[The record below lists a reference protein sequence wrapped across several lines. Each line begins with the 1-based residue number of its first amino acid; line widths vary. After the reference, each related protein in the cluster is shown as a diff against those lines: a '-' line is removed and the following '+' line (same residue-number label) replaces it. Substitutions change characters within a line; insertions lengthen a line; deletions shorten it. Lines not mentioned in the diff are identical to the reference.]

1 MKPLSEFFT
10 DKELRSILLDNK
22 VGENYFGH
30 MSQQLKS
37 KGGSA
42 FNAINDRLVLK
53 SRAVLAFGRHAANML
68 KDKELKSKQQEITQI
83 EADWSKALKDILKSK
98 LSLTDADADKLAR
111 EQSKNKL
118 LALCLENGKKHKY
131 IAPLAFQADVR
142 KCYNRIKKLNEQDQ
156 LSILHRNV
164 KFKKVMFS
172 EMPSDFIY
180 FKQYNIIAKQMHE
193 NLLGL
198 HQSTHPTRKS

>member
-1 MKPLSEFFT
+1 
-10 DKELRSILLDNK
+10 
-22 VGENYFGH
+22 
-30 MSQQLKS
+30 MSQQHKS

-111 EQSKNKL
+111 EQSKNTL
-118 LALCLENGKKHKY
+118 FALCLENGKKHKY
-131 IAPLAFQADVR
+131 IAPLASQADVR
-142 KCYNRIKKLNEQDQ
+142 KRYNRIKELNEQDQ
-156 LSILHRNV
+156 LSILHRKV
-164 KFKKVMFS
+164 KFK
-172 EMPSDFIY
+172 
-180 FKQYNIIAKQMHE
+180 
-193 NLLGL
+193 
-198 HQSTHPTRKS
+198 

>member
-1 MKPLSEFFT
+1 MKQLAATLSRQRGIQDEFGPEFKEYSEKKAAGTLGESHLKPLSEIFT
-10 DKELRSILLDNK
+10 EEELRSILVDNK

-53 SRAVLAFGRHAANML
+53 SSADLAFGRHAANML

-83 EADWSKALKDILKSK
+83 EADWSKAQKDILKSK
-98 LSLTDADADKLAR
+98 LSLSDADADKLAR

-131 IAPLAFQADVR
+131 IAPLASQADVR
-142 KCYNRIKKLNEQDQ
+142 KCYNRIKKLSEQDQ
-156 LSILHRNV
+156 LSIL
-164 KFKKVMFS
+164 
-172 EMPSDFIY
+172 
-180 FKQYNIIAKQMHE
+180 
-193 NLLGL
+193 
-198 HQSTHPTRKS
+198 